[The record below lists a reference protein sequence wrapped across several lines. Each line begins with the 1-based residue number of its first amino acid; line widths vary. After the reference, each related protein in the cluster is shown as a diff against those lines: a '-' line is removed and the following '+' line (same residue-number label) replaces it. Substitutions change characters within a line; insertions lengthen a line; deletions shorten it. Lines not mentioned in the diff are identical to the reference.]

1 MSLSHEEVE
10 RLRRLYPLLE
20 ALYNILGEFLG
31 KKPIPP
37 APARPRAEIR
47 RITIAPETAPKVSAP
62 PAARVPIQ
70 LFKPIPYSEHLFTK
84 VAQPIDDKERVF
96 DLGGVWEAII
106 VYPEI
111 DAYIEFDKKI
121 TDVTPMVPGGTT
133 FNAEMYVREVH
144 YKSAVTGL
152 TGDLY
157 VWAFR

>member
-31 KKPIPP
+31 KQPLKISAKPK
-37 APARPRAEIR
+37 PRAEIR
-47 RITIAPETAPKVSAP
+47 RVTIAPETAPRAP
-62 PAARVPIQ
+62 TVPIHW
-70 LFKPIPYSEHLFTK
+70 FKPIPYTEHLFTK
-84 VAQPIDDKERVF
+84 VAQPIDDKERIF
-96 DLGGVWEAII
+96 PLGGTWEAII

-111 DAYIEFDKKI
+111 DAYIEFDNPI
-121 TDVTPMVPGGTT
+121 TDRTPIVPGGTT

-144 YKSAVTGL
+144 YKSATTGL

>member
-31 KKPIPP
+31 KKPIRLPP
-37 APARPRAEIR
+37 RPKAEIR
-47 RITIAPETAPKVSAP
+47 KLTIAPEIAPEKVTG
-62 PAARVPIQ
+62 PIH
-70 LFKPIPYSEHLFTK
+70 LFKPIPYTEHLFTK
-84 VAQPIDDKERVF
+84 VAQPIDDKERIF
-96 DLGGVWEAII
+96 PLGGTWEAII

-111 DAYIEFDKKI
+111 DAYIEFDKPI
-121 TDVTPMVPGGTT
+121 TDVTPVVPGGTT
-133 FNAEMYVREVH
+133 FNAEMYVREIH
-144 YKSAVTGL
+144 YKSATTGL